1 MTVREFIST
10 IGKSDD
16 ILSIC
21 FGQHEICS
29 AEFSHFI
36 NEADLTNLSVMAG
49 NLKGMLCTDRFV
61 YPFSRLADFEIEENS
76 QHVRS
81 IEVVKEEIVAPY
93 VKSVFLLE
101 NPKRLITT
109 YGVTIKGCYSAAQLN
124 YKVYCASTGKE
135 YSDENFRWACQV
147 CYRW

>member
-1 MTVREFIST
+1 VTVREFIST
-10 IGKSDD
+10 IDKPDD

-21 FGQHEICS
+21 CEQCEICS

-36 NEADLTNLSVMAG
+36 NEADLTNLSIMAG
-49 NLKGMLCTDRFV
+49 NLKEMIFTDRFV
-61 YPFSRLADFEIEENS
+61 YSFSRLADFEIEENS

-81 IEVVKEEIVAPY
+81 IEVVREEIVFPH

-101 NPKRLITT
+101 NPRRRITT

-124 YKVYCASTGKE
+124 YMVYCASTGKE
-135 YSDENFRWACQV
+135 YNYGDFRFVCQAC
-147 CYRW
+147 CRW